1 MHCTL
6 HFPFPMKIGL
16 YIDIKHGAAFA
27 GQPFDFVEEN
37 VQTLLVPEKDEAA
50 FRERLA
56 IVRGLDKPVLAANRL
71 LPPDLKPIG
80 PVVDEAR
87 LQRWGENVFR
97 RAEEVGVKTIVW
109 GSGVSRRI
117 PKGFPKE
124 QAREQFLKAV
134 ASFAPMAEK
143 HGVTIVIEPVAR

>member
-1 MHCTL
+1 
-6 HFPFPMKIGL
+6 MKIGL

-27 GQPFDFVEEN
+27 DQPFDFVEEN

-50 FRERLA
+50 FQERLA
-56 IVRGLDKPVLAANRL
+56 IVRSLNKPVLAANRL

-80 PVVDEAR
+80 PAVDEAR

-109 GSGVSRRI
+109 GLSLI
-117 PKGFPKE
+117 
-124 QAREQFLKAV
+124 
-134 ASFAPMAEK
+134 
-143 HGVTIVIEPVAR
+143 HI